1 MRTSTGKRVRQG
13 LLLCALALA
22 VLGMHHVAF
31 GQHGTAHEPP
41 SGGTHA
47 GAMSTGPAQPS
58 DDSGSDTGHEL
69 MHLCLAV
76 LCAAGGLLL
85 MWLLMGRG
93 TRARPSP
100 GRVRPPLG
108 HAWGLPAT
116 VGRSLLASVCVLR
129 L

>member
-31 GQHGTAHEPP
+31 GQHETP
-41 SGGTHA
+41 SDGTHTA
-47 GAMSTGPAQPS
+47 VMATSTDPAQPS
-58 DDSGSDTGHEL
+58 HDSRSDTGHEL

-76 LCAAGGLLL
+76 LSVTGGLLL
-85 MWLLMGRG
+85 TWLLMTVR
-93 TRARPSP
+93 TPARSAP
-100 GRVRPPLG
+100 GRVHPP
-108 HAWGLPAT
+108 AWHPWRLPAT

-129 L
+129 I